1 MSHRPKP
8 ARSCHAPPVPYPSE
22 PAHRNESMSTN
33 GPSAVP
39 IWWIEYENGDRST
52 DYASETEAWAVLVD
66 PKSSDQRSPPAW
78 LFSSDG
84 QRFAIR

>member
-1 MSHRPKP
+1 M
-8 ARSCHAPPVPYPSE
+8 V
-22 PAHRNESMSTN
+22 TN
-33 GPSAVP
+33 GSSAAP

-66 PKSSDQRSPPAW
+66 PRSSDQRSRPAW